1 MTTVDKAM
9 ITRAANVIAVIWP
22 GISGIVGD
30 GEAVGFTVGIGVPV
44 GATVGAAVGATVGA
58 GVRVGVAALTVNAV
72 AVEFT
77 AAPVLSVT
85 CILKFQVPVVV
96 EVEVTKL

>member
-9 ITRAANVIAVIWP
+9 ITRAANVIAVISP

-30 GEAVGFTVGIGVPV
+30 GEAVGFTVGVGVVV
-44 GATVGAAVGATVGA
+44 GGAVGAAVGA
-58 GVRVGVAALTVNAV
+58 GVEVGVAVLTVTDV

-85 CILKFQVPVVV
+85 
-96 EVEVTKL
+96 